1 MTDDS
6 KSPEA
11 VDVHVGQVI
20 RRRRRKLGMQQSVLA
35 DALDIT
41 PQQIQKYETAQ
52 SRITASA
59 LFQIARVLKVPV
71 AYFFAELDEL
81 EFQSFNDEIE
91 ANVSAFLK
99 SSDGQELALV
109 FPQIGDTAVRK
120 QFLSLARA
128 MANASQAG
136 KLVQT

>member
-109 FPQIGDTAVRK
+109 FPQIGDIAVRK

-136 KLVQT
+136 KLVHT

>member
-6 KSPEA
+6 KSPEP
-11 VDVHVGQVI
+11 VDVHVGMVI
-20 RRRRRKLGMQQSVLA
+20 RRRRRQLAMNQDVLA
-35 DALDIT
+35 EALALT

-52 SRITASA
+52 SRISSSK

-71 AYFFAELDEL
+71 AYFFAEIDEL
-81 EFQSFNDEIE
+81 EFQSFNEEIS

-109 FPQIGDTAVRK
+109 FPQIEDAAVRK
-120 QFLSLARA
+120 QFLNLARA
-128 MANASQAG
+128 MAHASQSG
-136 KLVQT
+136 KSDHT

>member
-1 MTDDS
+1 MDDN
-6 KSPEA
+6 KSPA
-11 VDVHVGQVI
+11 PVDVHVGMVI
-20 RRRRRKLGMQQSVLA
+20 RRRRRSLGMGQDVLA
-35 DALDIT
+35 EALEIT

-52 SRITASA
+52 SRISASA
-59 LFQIARVLKVPV
+59 LFEIARVLKVPV
-71 AYFFAELDEL
+71 AYFFAEIDEL
-81 EFQSFNDEIE
+81 EFQAFNDEIE

-109 FPQIGDTAVRK
+109 FPQIQDAAVRK

-128 MANASQAG
+128 MANASLTG

>member
-1 MTDDS
+1 MTDDN
-6 KSPEA
+6 KSPED
-11 VDVHVGQVI
+11 VDSHVGQVI
-20 RRRRRKLGMQQSVLA
+20 RRRRRQLGLQQIVLA
-35 DALDIT
+35 EALEIT

-59 LFQIARVLKVPV
+59 LFEIARVLKVPV
-71 AYFFAELDEL
+71 AYFFAELDQL
-81 EFQSFNDEIE
+81 EYQAFNDEIE

-120 QFLSLARA
+120 HFLDLARA
-128 MANASQAG
+128 MAKASQAG

>member
-1 MTDDS
+1 MTEDS

-11 VDVHVGQVI
+11 VDVHVGKVI
-20 RRRRRKLGMQQSVLA
+20 RRRRRQLGLHQTVLA
-35 DALDIT
+35 NALDVT

-52 SRITASA
+52 SRISASA
-59 LFQIARVLKVPV
+59 LFEIARVMKVPV
-71 AYFFAELDEL
+71 AYFFAEIDQL
-81 EFQSFNDEIE
+81 EFQAFNDEVE

-120 QFLSLARA
+120 HFLDLARA
-128 MANASQAG
+128 MAKASQAG

>member
-20 RRRRRKLGMQQSVLA
+20 RRRRRKLGMQQIVLA
-35 DALDIT
+35 NALDIT

-59 LFQIARVLKVPV
+59 LFEIARVLKVPV

-109 FPQIGDTAVRK
+109 FPQIGDVAVRK